1 MSEYFEIAY
10 AAASRRLCL
19 FTGTGFSKA
28 VTANAA
34 PGWQQLLEN
43 LCDLTTNPAGL
54 KEALFPLV
62 LPNPLSLEEAAQVIA
77 LELAKVGRNISNEI
91 AGMIR
96 SLVLA
101 GNNAVVSEFLLN
113 NSVDVVTTNYDKLLE
128 QLAGNGCHSLAP
140 GLPVPRSDA
149 RVRVYHVHG
158 SIDSPQNM
166 VVTSEDYFK
175 FINGESYF
183 SRKLSTVLHE
193 NTVVILGYSLGDT
206 NLKAII
212 NEYRG
217 FSKSHVV
224 GSNIFLVSRSPVSQ
238 YVKDYYHHCY
248 GVRVL
253 DSLEVHDFF
262 QRLTFMMPA
271 ATLSA
276 QASMANVQLILQAG
290 YRYTA
295 GYLSTENSFYE
306 IISSFWAVG
315 VSINNQTVVNCL
327 GLIIQEKIALT
338 RVNGAWAQYHQ
349 MAKWLVYLGT
359 ILEIEGT
366 SIEEIYLNAV
376 RESMSTMRSGYY
388 LGYSWD
394 AYTCWLTKWNTLI
407 ASNRNLIKRHIHA
420 NLIWGDALTV
430 VNQ

>member
-43 LCDLTTNPAGL
+43 LCDLTTNPAEI
-54 KEALFPLV
+54 KEALFPRGQ
-62 LPNPLSLEEAAQVIA
+62 PNPLGLEEAAQVIA
-77 LELAKVGRNISNEI
+77 LELAKEGRNISTEI

-96 SLVLA
+96 ALVLT
-101 GNNAVVSEFLLN
+101 GDNTVISQFLLN
-113 NSVDVVTTNYDKLLE
+113 NSVDVVTTNYDKLIEL
-128 QLAGNGCHSLAP
+128 LSGNGCHSLAP

-193 NTVVILGYSLGDT
+193 NTIVILGYSLGDT

-224 GSNIFLVSRSPVSQ
+224 GSNIFLVSRSLVSQ

-253 DSLEVHDFF
+253 DGLEVHDFF
-262 QRLTFMMPA
+262 QRLTQMMPA

-276 QASMANVQLILQAG
+276 QASVANVQLILQAG
-290 YRYTA
+290 HRYTA

-306 IISSFWAVG
+306 IISSLWAVG

-327 GLIIQEKIALT
+327 GAIIQEKIALT
-338 RVNGAWAQYHQ
+338 RVNGAWVQYHQ

-366 SIEEIYLNAV
+366 SIEGIYLSAV

-388 LGYSWD
+388 LGYSWH
-394 AYTCWLTKWNTLI
+394 AYSCWFTKWNTII